1 MNTENDIEILE
12 DSASEIET
20 LTALVETDYD
30 AVGGKTSP
38 EF

>member
-1 MNTENDIEILE
+1 MNIEIDIEIL
-12 DSASEIET
+12 DDAASEVET
-20 LTALVETDYD
+20 VTALVETDYD

>member
-1 MNTENDIEILE
+1 MNIEIDIEIL
-12 DSASEIET
+12 DDAASEVEIV
-20 LTALVETDYD
+20 TALVETDYD

>member
-1 MNTENDIEILE
+1 MNTEDDIEILE
-12 DSASEIET
+12 DVASEIEI

>member
-1 MNTENDIEILE
+1 MNTDN
-12 DSASEIET
+12 EIET
-20 LTALVETDYD
+20 LDECASEVDILTALIETDYD